1 MIYETSCPWLL
12 AFVISVDHAAEF
24 SIWEWWCLEA
34 SDFWMR
40 SIMVLMFTSQSLW
53 DESQLSVLDFI

>member
-34 SDFWMR
+34 SDFWMQ

-53 DESQLSVLDFI
+53 DES